1 MVFGWYSKKLVKK
14 EKLVTAKDK
23 KDWENFINNNDS
35 IHDKDSAESI
45 NYIQKNKE
53 KKIAL
58 HGLSISKANAE
69 VKNFLIKSYE
79 KGYKKI
85 IIITGKGSRSKVY
98 TDPYRSD
105 KMSILRYSVQNFI
118 ENEIDLMTIVKK
130 ISKANIKDGGEGA
143 IYIFLKD
150 QNKIKE

>member
-45 NYIQKNKE
+45 NYIQKKKE

-58 HGLSISKANAE
+58 HGFSISKANEE
-69 VKNFLIKSYE
+69 VKNFLLKSHE
-79 KGYKKI
+79 EGCEKI

-98 TDPYRSD
+98 KDPYRSD

-118 ENEIDLMTIVKK
+118 ENEVDLMNIVKK
-130 ISKANIKDGGEGA
+130 ISQADIKDGGEGA
-143 IYIFLKD
+143 LYLFLKD
-150 QNKIKE
+150 KNKIRE

>member
-14 EKLVTAKDK
+14 EKLVTSKDE

-45 NYIQKNKE
+45 NYSQQNRE
-53 KKIAL
+53 KKIDL
-58 HGLSISKANAE
+58 HGFSISRANEE

-79 KGYKKI
+79 EGYKKI

-98 TDPYRSD
+98 SDPYRSD
-105 KMSILRYSVQNFI
+105 KMSILRYSVQSFI
-118 ENEIDLMTIVKK
+118 ENEKDLMTIVKK
-130 ISKANIKDGGEGA
+130 ISQADIKDGGEGA
-143 IYIFLKD
+143 IYLFLKD
-150 QNKIKE
+150 KNKI

>member
-1 MVFGWYSKKLVKK
+1 MKKQ
-14 EKLVTAKDK
+14 KLVTSKDE
-23 KDWENFINNNDS
+23 KDWNNFINNIDS
-35 IHDKDSAESI
+35 VHDKDSAESR
-45 NYIQKNKE
+45 NYIQKNKT
-53 KKIAL
+53 KKIDL
-58 HGLSISKANAE
+58 HGFSLNQANKE
-69 VKNFLIKSYE
+69 VKNLLIKSYE

-118 ENEIDLMTIVKK
+118 ESEIDLINIVKK
-130 ISKANIKDGGEGA
+130 ISQADIKDGGEGA

>member
-1 MVFGWYSKKLVKK
+1 MKKQ
-14 EKLVTAKDK
+14 KLVTSKDE
-23 KDWENFINNNDS
+23 KDWNNFINNIDS
-35 IHDKDSAESI
+35 VHDKDSAESR
-45 NYIQKNKE
+45 NYIQKNKT
-53 KKIAL
+53 KKIDL
-58 HGLSISKANAE
+58 HGFSLNQANKE
-69 VKNFLIKSYE
+69 VKNLLIKSYE

>member
-53 KKIAL
+53 KKIDL
-58 HGLSISKANAE
+58 HGLSISKANEE
-69 VKNFLIKSYE
+69 VKNFLLKSHE
-79 KGYKKI
+79 EGCEKI
-85 IIITGKGSRSKVY
+85 IIITGKGSRSKIY
-98 TDPYRSD
+98 KDPYRSD
-105 KMSILRYSVQNFI
+105 KMSLLRYSVQNFI
-118 ENEIDLMTIVKK
+118 ENEIDLMAIVKK
-130 ISKANIKDGGEGA
+130 ISQADIKDGGEGA
-143 IYIFLKD
+143 LYIFF
-150 QNKIKE
+150 